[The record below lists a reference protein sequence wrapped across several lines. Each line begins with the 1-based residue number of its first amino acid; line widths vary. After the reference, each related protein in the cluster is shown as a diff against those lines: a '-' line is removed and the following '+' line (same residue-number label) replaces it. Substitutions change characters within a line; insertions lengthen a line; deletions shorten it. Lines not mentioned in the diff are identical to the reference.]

1 MRRERPNHTLQSTAM
16 VHEAWLQIQ
25 KSPDMHFKDSI
36 HFFAVAAIIMR
47 HILVEYARKR
57 NAEKRGGGRHQVTLG
72 DDLVS
77 EADSRGLEILA
88 LNEALSEFERIDP
101 ARCKIVELRYFAGL
115 SIEMTAKVLGRSVRS
130 VNRDWFAAKAWLS
143 DKLNAT

>member
-1 MRRERPNHTLQSTAM
+1 
-16 VHEAWLQIQ
+16 
-25 KSPDMHFKDSI
+25 
-36 HFFAVAAIIMR
+36 MR